1 MNTEKKLTSLVNW
14 FTFRPKTSGYLIF
27 ILLSSLIILI
37 SLQRFHIVKED
48 RKREM
53 SVILN
58 DIHENIDQSLKIC
71 EVSIVSLAFT
81 ISDDGVPQNFDK
93 VAKQIIGSNQIID
106 IVQLAPD
113 GIIKQI
119 YPMKGNEAAL
129 NLNILNT
136 PHLQQLANK
145 SVKTKA
151 IYFDGPI
158 KLKQGG
164 IGIVCRLPVYKKNKF
179 WGFSAAVIKLE
190 NLLKI
195 PESNLIDK
203 AKYDFQ
209 FSNINPLTH
218 KEEFYLPSKINSNT
232 NNYVSQ
238 KLPNSNW
245 QIYLIEKKPSDLY
258 FIIIFR
264 GILGILIAGSFGLF
278 TSKLLKTPEKLR
290 TLLQQQKTKLLKN
303 EMKFKTIFEQATIG
317 FAIIDAQSNEFIEAN
332 SKYCDMLGYTFD
344 KIKERGIMNITHP
357 DDVESSI
364 QNLSDLKEGKTKEY
378 SSEKRYLTKSGDI
391 IWVNLTVSPLWE
403 TNEKPTKF
411 IAFIKEITEK
421 KQANFVI
428 EQSEKRFKSI
438 FDNSPLPLWEEDFSA
453 VKNRLVE
460 LDLMNE
466 NPENVLSYFNEHPE
480 EVINCVSLIKIID
493 VNNECLKLYQAKDKN
508 SLLENLD
515 RLIDIESLDALK
527 NQLVAIS
534 QNKQNFSIDSR
545 IKDMEGQYHDIHL
558 KWSIKAGY
566 EDSYGM
572 VILSTQDITDRKATE
587 IAIFNSHQRTESI
600 INAIDGIV
608 WEYNLETM
616 SSSFISKKV
625 EKILGYTVE
634 DYMSSPTFWEDHIY
648 PEDREVALG
657 LSTIVNKK
665 YLNHDYEY
673 RMVTEKGKIIWIRD
687 IVNFV
692 IENEKPVIARG
703 IMIDITIMKE
713 AEKNLNDSF
722 HLVSE
727 QNKRLLNF
735 SYIVS
740 HNLRSHTSNI
750 ESILSLIE
758 SAESEDE
765 RNEMIKLLKSVSSSL
780 DETMS
785 HLNEVVNINTNVDLV
800 IKPLNLSKYIIKA
813 KEILSEQILLSNSS
827 FVIDVN
833 DDAIINYNPAYLE
846 SILYNLISNAIRY
859 SHPQRK
865 LIVTIKLYKKRDK
878 DVIEISDNG
887 IGIDLAKNGDKI
899 FGMYKTF
906 SNNSDARGIGLFI
919 TKNQID
925 ASGGTITVNSE
936 LNVGTTFKIYIK

>member
-1 MNTEKKLTSLVNW
+1 MNTEKKLTSFVNW

-27 ILLSSLIILI
+27 ILLSFFIILI
-37 SLQRFHIVKED
+37 SLQRLHILKED
-48 RKREM
+48 KQREM
-53 SVILN
+53 SIILN

-71 EVSIVSLAFT
+71 EVSIVSLALT

-93 VAKQIIGSNQIID
+93 VAKQITESNHIIS

-136 PHLQQLANK
+136 ANLKQLATK
-145 SVKTKA
+145 SIKTKS
-151 IYFDGPI
+151 IYFDGPL

-164 IGIVCRLPVYKKNKF
+164 IGVVCRLPVYKKNKF

-195 PESNLIDK
+195 SRSNLIDK
-203 AKYDFQ
+203 IKYDFQ
-209 FSNINPLTH
+209 FSNTNPLTH
-218 KEEFYLPSKINSNT
+218 KEEFYLPTKINSNT

-258 FIIIFR
+258 LIILFR
-264 GILGILIAGSFGLF
+264 GLLGISIAGAFGLF
-278 TSKLLKTPEKLR
+278 TSKLLKNPEKLR
-290 TLLQQQKTKLLKN
+290 ALLKEQKTKLLKN
-303 EMKFKTIFEQATIG
+303 EMKFKTIFDQATIG
-317 FAIIDAQSNEFIEAN
+317 FAIIDAHSKEFIEAN

-344 KIKERGIMNITHP
+344 EIKERGIENITYQ
-357 DDVESSI
+357 DDIETSL
-364 QNLSDLKEGKTKEY
+364 QNLKNLKEGKTKEY
-378 SSEKRYLTKSGDI
+378 SSEKRYLTKSGNI
-391 IWVNLTVSPLWE
+391 IWVNLTVSSLWE

-411 IAFIKEITEK
+411 IAFIKDITEK
-421 KQANFVI
+421 KEADFVI

-453 VKNRLVE
+453 VKNRLFE
-460 LDLMNE
+460 LDLMNK
-466 NPENVLSYFNEHPE
+466 NPEKVLSYLNDHPE
-480 EVINCVSLIKIID
+480 EVNNCISRVKIID
-493 VNNECLKLYQAKDKN
+493 VNNECLKLHKAKDKTT
-508 SLLENLD
+508 LLENLAL
-515 RLIDIESLDALK
+515 LIDIESLDAVK
-527 NQLVAIS
+527 SQLVAIS
-534 QNKQNFSIDSR
+534 QNEQNFSIDSR

-558 KWSIKAGY
+558 KWNIKAGY

-625 EKILGYTVE
+625 ENILGYSAE

-648 PEDREVALG
+648 PEDREFALG

-673 RMVTEKGKIIWIRD
+673 RMVTKKGKIVWIRD

-692 IENEKPVIARG
+692 FEDGVPIISRG
-703 IMIDITIMKE
+703 IMIDITVMKE
-713 AEKNLNDSF
+713 AEKDLNNSF

-758 SAESEDE
+758 SAESEEE
-765 RNEMIKLLKSVSSSL
+765 RNEMMRLLKSVSNSL

-785 HLNEVVNINTNVDLV
+785 HLNEVVNINTNMNLV
-800 IKPLNLSKYIIKA
+800 IKPLNLSKYVIKA
-813 KEILSEQILLSNSS
+813 KDILSEQIILSKAS
-827 FVIDVN
+827 FVIDIN
-833 DDAIINYNPAYLE
+833 EDATINYNPAYLE

-865 LIVTIKLYKKRDK
+865 PIVTIKLYKKRDK

-887 IGIDLAKNGDKI
+887 IGIDLVRNGDKI

-925 ASGGTITVNSE
+925 AMGGTITVDSE
-936 LNVGTTFKIYIK
+936 PNVGTTFKIYIK